1 MTNTEIY
8 VNETKTNEVIH
19 FFNQISA
26 QLVENVYFIKIL
38 NESKNSLILN
48 KLKKILDS
56 KWSLRLAFL
65 RSDEPYNFD
74 KLDRDGFVDVCESYY
89 EIYLVTDT
97 DRNSYFVIIQ
107 KNNFFPNGN
116 NVELAFTK
124 RTDYFSSLFY
134 RLFYSSIN

>member
-8 VNETKTNEVIH
+8 LNETKTNKVLH
-19 FFNQISA
+19 FFNQISE
-26 QLVENVYFIKIL
+26 LSVENVYFLKSL
-38 NESKNSLILN
+38 NESKNSFILN
-48 KLKKILDS
+48 KLEKILDS
-56 KWSLRLAFL
+56 KWSLRLAFF
-65 RSDEPYNFD
+65 RSNEPYNFD
-74 KLDRDGFVDVCESYY
+74 KLNRNGVVEACESYY

-107 KNNFFPNGN
+107 NNNFFPNGN

-134 RLFYSSIN
+134 RLFFSRIK